1 MAVGLKLGSITDE
14 IGTSDFFHSFFL
26 TIAGN
31 LEPKG
36 WGTKFP
42 VIMNKFYSGELQQFD
57 AGTALSELN
66 KISEELSLI
75 SPDKVIWDIDNGKKE
90 PPWGNKIAT
99 TITNLSNYFITST
112 GRDLISNIREVME
125 DLKENGGK
133 IEIVKC

>member
-42 VIMNKFYSGELQQFD
+42 VIMK
-57 AGTALSELN
+57 A
-66 KISEELSLI
+66 ISFRL
-75 SPDKVIWDIDNGKKE
+75 DMNCFFV
-90 PPWGNKIAT
+90 
-99 TITNLSNYFITST
+99 
-112 GRDLISNIREVME
+112 DLTKT
-125 DLKENGGK
+125 LKN
-133 IEIVKC
+133 